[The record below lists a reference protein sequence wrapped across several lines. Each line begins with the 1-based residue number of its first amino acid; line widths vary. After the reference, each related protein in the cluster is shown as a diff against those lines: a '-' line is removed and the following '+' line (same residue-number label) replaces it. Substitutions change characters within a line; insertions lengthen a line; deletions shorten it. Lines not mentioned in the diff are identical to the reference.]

1 MRTRTT
7 AIAALFVALPA
18 LSVLGP
24 SVAHAQ
30 APAAAATP
38 SAADVAEAKKKFESA
53 STFFKSGKYAE
64 ALADFRASYAKVQS
78 PNSHLYVA
86 RCLREMG
93 KLVDAYLEFEKVT
106 AEAQTAGEK
115 YAQTGETARVERD
128 ELNPKIVLVSVDVTT
143 PESGAHLTIGGVE
156 VPQDRWGKPFPA
168 MPGSVDVR
176 LESGAKPAAS
186 QSITATAGES
196 KTVSIGFTSGSTGGG
211 SGDGSGGD
219 GSGDGSGGTETGSK
233 GMSGMRIGAFA
244 AGGLGVA
251 GFVTFAVFGSMS
263 NGTYD
268 DLKAA
273 CGGPCPA
280 DRQGD
285 VDKGKMQQTVANVGL
300 IVGAVGVAAGATLF
314 VLSLKK
320 DKKPEAAHTELV
332 VGPAHL
338 GVRGTF

>member
-24 SVAHAQ
+24 SDAHAQ

-38 SAADVAEAKKKFESA
+38 SAADIAEAKKKFESA
-53 STFFKSGKYAE
+53 STLFKAGKYAQAIE
-64 ALADFRASYAKVQS
+64 DFRASYAKVQS

-93 KLVDAYLEFEKVT
+93 KLVDAYLEFEKVA

-115 YAQTGETARVERD
+115 YAQTGETAKVERD
-128 ELNPKIVLVSVDVTT
+128 ELNTKITLVSVDVTT
-143 PESGAHLTIGGVE
+143 PESGARLTVGGVE

-168 MPGSVDVR
+168 MPGSVDIR

-186 QSITATAGES
+186 QSITTTAGES
-196 KTVSIGFTSGSTGGG
+196 RTVSIGFAAPSSGGGSGDGG
-211 SGDGSGGD
+211 SGDGSGG
-219 GSGDGSGGTETGSK
+219 GSETSGGK

-263 NGTYD
+263 NATYD

>member
-24 SVAHAQ
+24 TDAHAQ

-38 SAADVAEAKKKFESA
+38 SAADVAEAKKKFEAGSNL
-53 STFFKSGKYAE
+53 FKTGKFEKAIE
-64 ALADFRASYAKVQS
+64 EFRASYAKVNS

-93 KLVDAYLEFEKVT
+93 KLVDAYLEFEKVA

-115 YAQTGETARVERD
+115 YAQTGETAKVERD
-128 ELNPKIVLVSVDVTT
+128 ELNTKLTLVSVDVAT
-143 PESGAHLTIGGVE
+143 PESGARLTIGGVE

-168 MPGSVDVR
+168 MPGTVDIR

-186 QSITATAGES
+186 QSLTTAAGES
-196 KTVSIGFTSGSTGGG
+196 KTVSIGFASPKTG
-211 SGDGSGGD
+211 GGD
-219 GSGDGSGGTETGSK
+219 GSGDGSGDGGSGGETGSK

-263 NGTYD
+263 NATYD
-268 DLKAA
+268 DLKAT

>member
-24 SVAHAQ
+24 SAAHAQ

-38 SAADVAEAKKKFESA
+38 SAADIAEAKKKFESA
-53 STFFKSGKYAE
+53 STLFKAGKYDKAIE
-64 ALADFRASYAKVQS
+64 DFRASYAKVQS

-93 KLVDAYLEFEKVT
+93 KLVDAYLEFEKVS

-115 YAQTGETARVERD
+115 YAQTGETAKVERD
-128 ELNPKIVLVSVDVTT
+128 ELNTKLTLVSVDVTT
-143 PESGAHLTIGGVE
+143 PESGARLTVGGVE

-168 MPGSVDVR
+168 MPGSVDIR

-186 QSITATAGES
+186 QSITTTAGES
-196 KTVSIGFTSGSTGGG
+196 KTVSIGFATPSSGGG
-211 SGDGSGGD
+211 SGDGGGGD
-219 GSGDGSGGTETGSK
+219 GSGGGSETSGGK

-263 NGTYD
+263 NATYD
-268 DLKAA
+268 DLQAT